1 MRELRRQGVAAA
13 EIVGV
18 LARLAGLRPD
28 VRPVA
33 ASELLEDFR
42 LERLPRHDVCL
53 RDLPRVPEWLR
64 PLCLPC

>member
-1 MRELRRQGVAAA
+1 
-13 EIVGV
+13 V

-28 VRPVA
+28 IRPVA
-33 ASELLEDFR
+33 ASELLEGFR